1 MQSFTMFSLNNF
13 NEGWFVYD
21 KILVVEVYSATE
33 LCSHHY
39 SPVLEQC
46 DHPKK
51 MPCTHVHEVPAP
63 SLSPRWPLLCCLSSA
78 QVCCYER
85 FIEMGSD
92 SAVDSLPYLHTSFLP
107 LFSNERSITFYNI
120 CIVLS
125 VTRTLVHRRMR
136 IGLAQILYHFM

>member
-1 MQSFTMFSLNNF
+1 MFTLNNF

-92 SAVDSLPYLHTSFLP
+92 SAVDSLPYLQIPQPTMGWKYLENLRLYPTYAHFFLA
-107 LFSNERSITFYNI
+107 I
-120 CIVLS
+120 
-125 VTRTLVHRRMR
+125 
-136 IGLAQILYHFM
+136 IL